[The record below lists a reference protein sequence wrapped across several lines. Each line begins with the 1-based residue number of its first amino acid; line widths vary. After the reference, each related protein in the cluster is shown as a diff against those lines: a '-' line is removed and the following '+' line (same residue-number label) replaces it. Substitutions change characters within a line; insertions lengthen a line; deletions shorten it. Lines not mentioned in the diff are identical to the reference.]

1 MIKNVIFDVGNVLVN
16 YRWRALMEELGLS
29 KDLQQIFEEK
39 VFRSPWWGE
48 LDHGV
53 MEESEVLVLLRGEI
67 HGYEKEFDLIWDNRD
82 KLVTPYPYSVPWIWA
97 LKKKGLKVY
106 LLSNYPKSLFALHTE
121 CGCFPFLNSVDGRV
135 VSGYVKMI
143 KPNPDIYQY
152 LLDQY
157 QLKPTEC
164 VFLDDLE
171 KNIETARAMRMKG
184 IVFQSYEQASE
195 ELNRLIDQAQEK

>member
-1 MIKNVIFDVGNVLVN
+1 
-16 YRWRALMEELGLS
+16 
-29 KDLQQIFEEK
+29 
-39 VFRSPWWGE
+39 
-48 LDHGV
+48 
-53 MEESEVLVLLRGEI
+53 
-67 HGYEKEFDLIWDNRD
+67 
-82 KLVTPYPYSVPWIWA
+82 
-97 LKKKGLKVY
+97 
-106 LLSNYPKSLFALHTE
+106 
-121 CGCFPFLNSVDGRV
+121 
-135 VSGYVKMI
+135 MI

-195 ELNRLIDQAQEK
+195 ELNRLIDQA